1 MAMLNR
7 SSFVLPRRPFS
18 SASVRRRGSRIH
30 IDTLPASRHYQGPA
44 PQPLKERFMPGTEV
58 SIAAADG
65 TAAAWLFKP
74 AGKGPW
80 PGTVMFIDALGVR
93 PAMMDM
99 AERLAGDG
107 YVVLMPNLF
116 YRSGPIEVFSMS
128 DFANEE
134 RRGKLFA
141 CLGAASFEAVRHDS
155 QSYLTFLGGRPE
167 VSGAIGCFGYCFGGS
182 RAVTALGAYPDRVK
196 AAAAFH
202 ASQLATDAPDS
213 PHLLAPNMNHGR
225 LYVGIAGID
234 QSVSPEEEGRLA
246 SALRAAEVDHTIENY
261 PGVRHGFTVSDT
273 PVYDRP
279 AAERAWDRL
288 LRLFKETLH

>member
-1 MAMLNR
+1 
-7 SSFVLPRRPFS
+7 
-18 SASVRRRGSRIH
+18 
-30 IDTLPASRHYQGPA
+30 
-44 PQPLKERFMPGTEV
+44 MPGTEV

-65 TAAAWLFKP
+65 NAAAWLFKP

-80 PGTVMFIDALGVR
+80 PGALMFIDALGVR
-93 PAMMDM
+93 PAMTEM

-116 YRSGPIEVFSMS
+116 YRSGPIEVFAMS
-128 DFANEE
+128 DFTNEE
-134 RRGKLFA
+134 RRAKLFA
-141 CLGAASFEAVRHDS
+141 SLGAASFTAVRRDS
-155 QSYLTFLGGRPE
+155 EAYLKFLTARPE
-167 VSGAIGCFGYCFGGS
+167 VSGPVGAYGYCFGGS
-182 RAVTALGAYPDRVK
+182 RAITALAAYPDKVK

-202 ASQLATDAPDS
+202 SSQLATDAPDS
-213 PHLLAPNMNHGR
+213 PHLLADRMKDGR
-225 LYVGIAGID
+225 VYVGIAGLD

-246 SALRAAEVDHTIENY
+246 AAFRKAEVDHIIENY
-261 PGVRHGFTVSDT
+261 PGVRHGFTVADT